1 MNRGLHSAVR
11 PAIREYLFYGQLRYH
26 SYQLLQT
33 NTSEMSS
40 DVSHVRETFDA
51 PSIAV
56 IQAVSSR
63 KDVDESELPPLQD
76 TIDTDALDALFTNW
90 PDQSSQL
97 DRHVRFQYCGY
108 TVFVHSDG
116 YVTTETV

>member
-1 MNRGLHSAVR
+1 MSQSVR
-11 PAIREYLFYGQLRYH
+11 
-26 SYQLLQT
+26 
-33 NTSEMSS
+33 
-40 DVSHVRETFDA
+40 HVRESFDA
-51 PSIAV
+51 PSVAV

-63 KDVDESELPPLQD
+63 EDVDESELPALQG

-108 TVFVHSDG
+108 TIFVHSDG